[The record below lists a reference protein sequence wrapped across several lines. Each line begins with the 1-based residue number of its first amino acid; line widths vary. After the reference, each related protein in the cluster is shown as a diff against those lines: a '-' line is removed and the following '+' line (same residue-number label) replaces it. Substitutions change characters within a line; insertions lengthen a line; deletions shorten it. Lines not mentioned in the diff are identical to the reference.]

1 MHHRGAP
8 ILTGVEDRM
17 VQLRQLEQ
25 QHKGDSPYEK
35 ARYFETPEETSQ
47 KPIFDIIGRTEI
59 WWIPIIPLVCPPI
72 ILLAFSHILEAE
84 STTGPSTHF
93 LYELLY
99 LFLTP
104 IIILVFLSPIILPFY
119 AVYLVRINRRRK
131 ENGTSNLFLT
141 MFHILSFVPPLFVF
155 LLFWVWASAQ
165 GA

>member
-1 MHHRGAP
+1 VGDRNCSFEGCNALEFRTSGYCLRHRGGLPDEKTHLIARKSTE
-8 ILTGVEDRM
+8 TG
-17 VQLRQLEQ
+17 
-25 QHKGDSPYEK
+25 KK
-35 ARYFETPEETSQ
+35 A
-47 KPIFDIIGRTEI
+47 IFAIIGRTEI
-59 WWIPIIPLVCPPI
+59 WWIPIIPLVYPPI
-72 ILLAFSHILEAE
+72 ILLAFSHILEVELSDAA
-84 STTGPSTHF
+84 PHF